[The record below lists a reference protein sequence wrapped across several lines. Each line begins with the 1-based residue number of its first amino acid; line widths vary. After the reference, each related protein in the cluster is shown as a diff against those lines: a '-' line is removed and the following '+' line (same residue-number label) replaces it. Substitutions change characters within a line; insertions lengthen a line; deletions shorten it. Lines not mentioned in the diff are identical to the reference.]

1 MANLDLTD
9 RAIASHIITEIEG
22 NEEKERKKSN
32 FDAWQVYS
40 GNVTPYVR
48 SVIETTR
55 PKSHKG
61 YTISDISFSKV
72 IVDAKSKAYKEDP
85 LRFIEGNDDAKNN
98 RIDDIYKEGGALRQL
113 PFLDTITNLHKH
125 SLIWVNNLDE
135 SETYQFMTLQG
146 YEYSVVRD
154 KDTGELDAVILN
166 YGNLDIT
173 QNAQSGDG
181 INNLIAE
188 SQADSSADSTIY
200 AMWSK
205 DNYVIVRVE
214 NTEIHTT
221 TGTKIKKSIDYIE
234 QPENPG
240 MINVLG
246 MIPFVF
252 LSHEMAIDYPTM
264 SPLKQQTITAN
275 ALASE
280 YYTAANIQGSGQ
292 MIFKYPEKYE
302 NMFSKI
308 TTGLLSAIKLP
319 QSDNPEDKP
328 TTAEYINPSPDLAG
342 QKEAVFSYVKQM
354 MNEHGLKNTSAVG
367 SEGQDFSSG
376 LQMAIANSSV
386 QDIIEENQQLY
397 VSVENQMFEIIK
409 AWEAFRG
416 NSVFKEDDELSVVFK
431 KPKVM
436 ISDAEVLANIEKR
449 LNLGLMEKY
458 EALMTLDPNL
468 SEDDAKEKAQ
478 KIMKANISNI
488 QGMNFGTRE
497 DSKDN
502 RPRPFERS
510 EK

>member
-1 MANLDLTD
+1 MNLDLTD
-9 RAIASHIITEIEG
+9 KAVASLIITEIEAS
-22 NEEKERKKSN
+22 EERGRKRSN

-40 GNVTPYVR
+40 GNVAPYVED
-48 SVIETTR
+48 VIKTTR

-61 YTISDISFSKV
+61 YTISDISFSKM
-72 IVDAKSKAYKEDP
+72 IVDPKSKAYKEQP
-85 LRFIEGNDDAKNN
+85 HRFVEGDDTVKNDRLK
-98 RIDDIYKEGGALRQL
+98 DIYREGGALRQL
-113 PFLDTITNLHKH
+113 PFLDTVSNLHKH
-125 SLIWVNNLDE
+125 SLIWVNNLDMVE
-135 SETYQFMTLQG
+135 KYQFMTLQG
-146 YEYSVVRD
+146 YEYSVIRD
-154 KDTGELDAVILN
+154 KDTGELQAVILN

-173 QNAQSGDG
+173 NNARTGDG
-181 INNLIAE
+181 IDNLIAE
-188 SQADSSADSTIY
+188 SQADSAALSNVY

-205 DNYVIVRVE
+205 ENYVIVKVQS
-214 NTEIHTT
+214 NKVITSSGTE
-221 TGTKIKKSIDYIE
+221 IKKSIDYVA
-234 QPENPG
+234 QPDNPSMRNLIG
-240 MINVLG
+240 V
-246 MIPFVF
+246 IPFVF
-252 LSHEMAIDYPTM
+252 LSQEMAIDYPTT
-264 SPLKQQTITAN
+264 SPLMSQTVTAN

-319 QSDNPEDKP
+319 QSSNPEDRA

-397 VSVENQMFEIIK
+397 VDVEKKMFNIIK

-416 NSVFKEDDELSVVFK
+416 NSVFKDEDEINVVFK

-449 LNLGLMEKY
+449 LSLGLIEKY
-458 EALMTLDPNL
+458 EALMILDPNL
-468 SEDDAKEKAQ
+468 DEKAA
-478 KIMKANISNI
+478 KTKAAEIRQSNITNI
-488 QGMNFGTRE
+488 QGMNFGNR
-497 DSKDN
+497 KDN
-502 RPRPFERS
+502 
-510 EK
+510 KDN